1 MKTCECP
8 TCKKVTRYAVIAKR
22 EEIQLNDLLIT
33 VPQKHAYCLV
43 CGTEIQME
51 DLKDENAY
59 VVLHAYCIR
68 KSKGQ

>member
-1 MKTCECP
+1 MKTCECQ
-8 TCKKVTRYAVIAKR
+8 TCQKVTRYTVIKKR
-22 EEIQLNDLLIT
+22 EDIQLNDLVVT

-59 VVLHAYCIR
+59 AVLHAYYIR
-68 KSKGQ
+68 KSKGR